1 VSGKPKNE
9 SSRRIAAIDIG
20 SNSIHLIVVEARS
33 GQLFRIIE
41 REKEMVRLAAGTLQ
55 TNHIAPS
62 RMDAAI
68 AALQRFS
75 TLAQALN
82 ACPILVSA
90 TSAVREA
97 WNRDVF
103 LDRVARETGL
113 TVEIIPG
120 VEEARLIALAV
131 SEATDFHGEPSLI
144 VDIGGGSTEF
154 ILTSGKTPNYLAS
167 IKLGA
172 VRLHERFLAK
182 SDPPSRPD
190 IEALNTYVKSGL
202 LRTVR
207 EVRQAGPF
215 RSVIGTSGTI
225 LGLAAA
231 LQPTGGLEGKGGD
244 YSFFSAK
251 LSLSNLATLNKRL
264 QTLSL
269 RERRKLPGVDARR
282 ADILLAGGALLET
295 VMREMDI
302 SELSTCDW
310 SLREGMILN
319 YLHEHAPEFLA
330 HPAPT
335 SGEPTADANWRNL
348 TGVRPRSILSLA
360 RRYEYEELHSHHT
373 ARLAVRLFDEL
384 KSLHRLGPLEREL
397 LQYAALLHDIGY
409 HIAHGSHHKHGMYL
423 IRHAELPGF
432 HAYEIAIIA
441 NLVRYHRGSPPKRK
455 HEDFMRL
462 SAPHQEVVQKLMAIL
477 RVADALDRRHQGV
490 VEDIKVRTRSA
501 RITISP
507 VSAVPCDLEVW
518 CAEKAAET
526 FCAVFPV
533 ALEFRPVQSR
543 ELSKRAAVS

>member
-1 VSGKPKNE
+1 MSGKPKTE

-20 SNSIHLIVVEARS
+20 SNSIHLIVVEARP

-154 ILTSGKTPNYLAS
+154 ILTSGKTPDYLAS

-182 SDPPSRPD
+182 SDPPARAD
-190 IEALNTYVKSGL
+190 LEALNTYVKSGL

-207 EVRQAGPF
+207 EVRRAGPF

-231 LQPTGGLEGKGGD
+231 LQPTGGLEGKKGD
-244 YSFFSAK
+244 YSAQ
-251 LSLSNLATLNKRL
+251 A
-264 QTLSL
+264 
-269 RERRKLPGVDARR
+269 ARR
-282 ADILLAGGALLET
+282 
-295 VMREMDI
+295 
-302 SELSTCDW
+302 
-310 SLREGMILN
+310 
-319 YLHEHAPEFLA
+319 
-330 HPAPT
+330 
-335 SGEPTADANWRNL
+335 
-348 TGVRPRSILSLA
+348 
-360 RRYEYEELHSHHT
+360 
-373 ARLAVRLFDEL
+373 
-384 KSLHRLGPLEREL
+384 
-397 LQYAALLHDIGY
+397 
-409 HIAHGSHHKHGMYL
+409 
-423 IRHAELPGF
+423 
-432 HAYEIAIIA
+432 
-441 NLVRYHRGSPPKRK
+441 
-455 HEDFMRL
+455 
-462 SAPHQEVVQKLMAIL
+462 
-477 RVADALDRRHQGV
+477 
-490 VEDIKVRTRSA
+490 
-501 RITISP
+501 
-507 VSAVPCDLEVW
+507 
-518 CAEKAAET
+518 
-526 FCAVFPV
+526 
-533 ALEFRPVQSR
+533 
-543 ELSKRAAVS
+543 